1 MTFIDNEFHYIL
13 HSSKNLIESIML
25 RHFSILTFSLFISLD
40 VTFAQSVSLNK
51 NNNTS
56 KSEFQTQQSFVLNSK
71 YTKHDYLIQISVPA
85 GEAPNGGFPI
95 LYVLDGNAAF
105 DSAANIAKSVGA
117 GANRLGLDPIAI
129 VAIGYPMQ
137 STFDTKKRAL
147 DYTPKASTEF
157 QKQSKYQY
165 GGAEQFIKFIEQEL
179 KPVIHSKIKVNSQQ
193 QSLFGHSFG
202 GLFVLHT
209 FFTQPQTFQRYFAAS
224 PSLWFDHYALLN
236 RQNDWLNH
244 RENSDQTL
252 MLMTTV
258 GTHEHRKN
266 TAPDANSM
274 QKQNAFYQNFLDQ
287 RSHQFMYWDYKH
299 PAEQHLTNM
308 YASLPKA
315 VMLAGCHIQKCS
327 ELFDN
332 AMTK

>member
-1 MTFIDNEFHYIL
+1 
-13 HSSKNLIESIML
+13 ML
-25 RHFSILTFSLFISLD
+25 RHFSILTFSLFIGLD

-85 GEAPNGGFPI
+85 GEAPNGGFPV

-117 GANRLGLDPIAI
+117 GANRLGLNPIAI
-129 VAIGYPMQ
+129 VAIGYPIQ
-137 STFDTKKRAL
+137 STFDTEKRAL

-165 GGAEQFIKFIEQEL
+165 GGADQFIQFIEKEL
-179 KPVIHSKIKVNSQQ
+179 KPEISARIQVNPQQ

-209 FFTQPQTFQRYFAAS
+209 FLSQPQNFQRYIAAS
-224 PSLWFDHYALLN
+224 PSLWFDNYALLN
-236 RQNDWLNH
+236 RQKDWLSKPVDKQPN
-244 RENSDQTL
+244 L

-258 GTHEHRKN
+258 GTHEQRRDL
-266 TAPDANSM
+266 TPSAQSI
-274 QKQNAFYQNFLDQ
+274 QKQNNFYQNFSQ
-287 RSHQFMYWDYKH
+287 HRSNQFLFWDYKH

-315 VMLAGCHIQKCS
+315 IMLAGCQTERCAT
-327 ELFDN
+327 LFDEQ
-332 AMTK
+332 KP

>member
-1 MTFIDNEFHYIL
+1 
-13 HSSKNLIESIML
+13 ML

-202 GLFVLHT
+202 RGGPT
-209 FFTQPQTFQRYFAAS
+209 C
-224 PSLWFDHYALLN
+224 LN
-236 RQNDWLNH
+236 N
-244 RENSDQTL
+244 
-252 MLMTTV
+252 
-258 GTHEHRKN
+258 
-266 TAPDANSM
+266 
-274 QKQNAFYQNFLDQ
+274 
-287 RSHQFMYWDYKH
+287 
-299 PAEQHLTNM
+299 
-308 YASLPKA
+308 
-315 VMLAGCHIQKCS
+315 
-327 ELFDN
+327 
-332 AMTK
+332 